1 MNAEKIDDYDE
12 KLDITSPNYVYTEE
26 DWKHINEGLDDVKNG
41 VGLEEWSV
49 YFKRLKAEMKEFELQ
64 YNKKHKI

>member
-26 DWKHINEGLDDVKNG
+26 DWKHINEALDDIKEGRTMTLDECFNSFWEERKKNG
-41 VGLEEWSV
+41 IQNNNS
-49 YFKRLKAEMKEFELQ
+49 
-64 YNKKHKI
+64 